1 MNNVTTI
8 GRAGKTPELRHTN
21 AGTAVCE
28 INVAVDGTD
37 DNVEWIPVVTWGR
50 TAEAV
55 ADHVDKGRQI
65 GVEGEIRVSVWEPD
79 IGPKRDDVKVHAR
92 SVEFL
97 AKPRHNA
104 DHASND
110 KTRLTRTRH
119 TRHTKGDHRDPSH

>member
-1 MNNVTTI
+1 MNNVTII
-8 GRAGKTPELRHTN
+8 GRVGKTPELRHTN

-55 ADHVDKGRQI
+55 AAHVNKGRQI
-65 GVEGEIRVSVWEPD
+65 GVEGELRVSVWESD
-79 IGPKRDDVKVHAR
+79 TGPTRHDVKVHAR

-97 AKPRHNA
+97 AKPRRNA

-110 KTRLTRTRH
+110 NPRLARTS
-119 TRHTKGDHRDPSH
+119 HTKGDHRDPSH